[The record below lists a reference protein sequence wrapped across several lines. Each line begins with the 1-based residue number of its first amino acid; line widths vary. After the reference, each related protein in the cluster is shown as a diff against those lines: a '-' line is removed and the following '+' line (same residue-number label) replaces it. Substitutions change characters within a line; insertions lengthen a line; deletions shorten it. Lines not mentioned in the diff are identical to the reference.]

1 METNK
6 VKEKEEN
13 IMDIG
18 DTHVVT
24 SNTVVIKEKE
34 TITKNEGINTALREE
49 IYQGKM
55 DKEEQND
62 QMERLKRVLPA
73 LTNKIK
79 MLEGKIQ

>member
-13 IMDIG
+13 RM
-18 DTHVVT
+18 DTHVIT
-24 SNTVVIKEKE
+24 SNKVVIKEKE
-34 TITKNEGINTALREE
+34 TITENEGINNALRAE
-49 IYQGKM
+49 IDQLKM

-73 LTNKIK
+73 MANKIK
-79 MLEGKIQ
+79 MLEGKI

>member
-13 IMDIG
+13 RM
-18 DTHVVT
+18 DTHVIT
-24 SNTVVIKEKE
+24 SNKVVIKEKE
-34 TITKNEGINTALREE
+34 TITENEGINNALRAE
-49 IYQGKM
+49 IDQLKM

-73 LTNKIK
+73 MANKIK
-79 MLEGKIQ
+79 ILEGKI

>member
-13 IMDIG
+13 RM

-24 SNTVVIKEKE
+24 SNKVVIKEKE
-34 TITKNEGINTALREE
+34 IITENEGINNALRAEM
-49 IYQGKM
+49 YQLKM

-62 QMERLKRVLPA
+62 QNVCCLQWPIKLKC
-73 LTNKIK
+73 
-79 MLEGKIQ
+79 